1 MDENPSLAEREK
13 LRKKDLEMELDP
25 ATGLKQPGMGV
36 QLSLSLALPYL
47 EQDRLDEAEALFA
60 RLAKINKVPEYH
72 TLGLLGE
79 GIVLALR
86 DRPRESMQRF
96 WKVQPRKEEVAKG
109 RVLQNLLHSNRD
121 LVKWVAEAADHNK
134 ANLGPASRLSPP
146 WLNRLLNPNA
156 KWPGGKPRGDKK
168 PGSK

>member
-1 MDENPSLAEREK
+1 
-13 LRKKDLEMELDP
+13 DP

-86 DRPRESMQRF
+86 DRPRESMQMF
-96 WKVQPRKEEVAKG
+96 WQVQPRKEEGAKG
-109 RVLQNLLHSNRD
+109 RALQSLLHPNRE
-121 LVKWVAEAADHNK
+121 LVKGVAEAAAHNK
-134 ANLGPASRLSPP
+134 ATLGAPSRLSPP
-146 WLNRLLNPNA
+146 WLNRLLNPKLSPNPNT
-156 KWPGGKPRGDKK
+156 KRPGGKPRGDRK
-168 PGSK
+168 PGPK